1 LLEAS
6 FWETDGTAARR
17 WKGRQPMAINFKI
30 FQLKNRNSVHLTLDG
45 DFDGTSAHELVNTLK
60 SYGPDVE
67 QVFINTNGLKSVHPF
82 GQVVL
87 HRNLSG
93 LCGRST
99 NLVFIGDH
107 GRRLSRPWIESSPP
121 QAAACVQPVTAVLR
135 STARMKIDS

>member
-1 LLEAS
+1 
-6 FWETDGTAARR
+6 
-17 WKGRQPMAINFKI
+17 MAINFKI
-30 FQLKNRNSVHLTLDG
+30 FQHKNSNSVHLTLDG

-67 QVFINTNGLKSVHPF
+67 QIFINTNGLKSVHPF

-93 LCGRST
+93 LYGRRR

-107 GRRLSRPWIESSPP
+107 GRRLSRPWSH
-121 QAAACVQPVTAVLR
+121 
-135 STARMKIDS
+135 